1 METFLHYFITIASHN
16 KLHVTALFPSM
27 QSTANASLNCM
38 MFDNVTVVT
47 LGTVR
52 IVCHPSLPLN

>member
-1 METFLHYFITIASHN
+1 MDTSLHYFITIASDN

-27 QSTANASLNCM
+27 QSTANGSLNCV
-38 MFDNVTVVT
+38 MFDKVTVAT